1 MQSLVGNKYEKEL
14 TAGVLKTTTT
24 DQLEQEQIVKCRLAS
39 DCIVLL

>member
-14 TAGVLKTTTT
+14 TAGVLKTTT
-24 DQLEQEQIVKCRLAS
+24 DQMEQEQIVKCRLAS